1 MFFFS
6 LRSSLF
12 RKKIEKLTFVRIKI
26 YFHSLQVLQDNW
38 NIHHNVQHLH
48 HRRHD
53 ILQRLRL
60 NGFDFDTYLDTMKSN
75 KIAVV
80 MAQDLQSTAMLAV
93 YMMEIL
99 LTLPIDVVIANGA
112 NLHRPMIPIVQMT
125 FEIIIPMSIKKLIEI
140 ENVKI
145 FMKNVQKETHCL
157 HLLKH

>member
-1 MFFFS
+1 
-6 LRSSLF
+6 
-12 RKKIEKLTFVRIKI
+12 
-26 YFHSLQVLQDNW
+26 
-38 NIHHNVQHLH
+38 
-48 HRRHD
+48 
-53 ILQRLRL
+53 
-60 NGFDFDTYLDTMKSN
+60 
-75 KIAVV
+75 
-80 MAQDLQSTAMLAV
+80 MAQDLQSTTMLAV